1 MPPAQQPSDQPA
13 EYAQASGSWS
23 PPVDSHVHT
32 EWSWDAPREA
42 SMVHSCE
49 QAVAAGLPGVAFT
62 DHLDFTTWTDGDQIG
77 AMDLDPH
84 RYARM
89 HLLDI
94 AGYRTTLD
102 DCRQRFPELRILSG
116 VEIGEAHLWAAS
128 AAATVATAGPGG
140 PDRILGSLH
149 AIPHEGRLTAADD
162 LFRQMPAADV
172 MRRYLAEL
180 LRLVEGSDLFQI
192 LAHLD
197 FPRRMWPRTAGP
209 YEERA
214 FEAEYRAVLSAL
226 AASDRILEVNTK
238 SPLVSAGL
246 LGWWREAGGRAV
258 SFGSDAHQPWRVG
271 DKFKLAVDVV
281 EAAGFRPGRDRFDFW
296 RL

>member
-1 MPPAQQPSDQPA
+1 
-13 EYAQASGSWS
+13 
-23 PPVDSHVHT
+23 
-32 EWSWDAPREA
+32 
-42 SMVHSCE
+42 MVRSCE

-62 DHLDFTTWTDGDQIG
+62 DHLDFTTWTDGDRIG
-77 AMDLDPH
+77 TMDLDPH

-89 HLLDI
+89 HLLDV
-94 AGYRTTLD
+94 AGYLTALD
-102 DCRQRFPELRILSG
+102 DCRQRFPELRIFSG

-128 AAATVATAGPGG
+128 AAAMVAKADPGG

-172 MRRYLAEL
+172 MRRYFTEL
-180 LRLVEGSDLFQI
+180 LRLVEGSGIFQV
-192 LAHLD
+192 LAHID
-197 FPRRMWPRTAGP
+197 FPRRMWPRAAGP
-209 YEERA
+209 YEEQA
-214 FEAEYRAVLSAL
+214 FEAEYRAVLRAL
-226 AASDRILEVNTK
+226 AAGDRVLEVNTK
-238 SPLVSAGL
+238 SPLLSASL
-246 LGWWREAGGRAV
+246 LRWWREAGGRAV

-271 DKFKLAVDVV
+271 DKFKLAVDLV

>member
-1 MPPAQQPSDQPA
+1 
-13 EYAQASGSWS
+13 
-23 PPVDSHVHT
+23 
-32 EWSWDAPREA
+32 
-42 SMVHSCE
+42 MVHSCE

-94 AGYRTTLD
+94 EGYLATLD

-128 AAATVATAGPGG
+128 AAAAVATAGTAG

-172 MRRYLAEL
+172 MRRYFAEL

-197 FPRRMWPRTAGP
+197 FPRRMWPRGAAGP
-209 YEERA
+209 YEEQA
-214 FEAEYRAVLSAL
+214 FEPEYRAVLNAL

-296 RL
+296 RV